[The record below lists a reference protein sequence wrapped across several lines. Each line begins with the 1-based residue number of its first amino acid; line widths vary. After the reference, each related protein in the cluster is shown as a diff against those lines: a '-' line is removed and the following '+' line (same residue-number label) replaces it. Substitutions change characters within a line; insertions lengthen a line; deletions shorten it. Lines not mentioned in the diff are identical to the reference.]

1 MQRAVGMVFGDLLRR
16 MESIVGD
23 HPANGLD
30 GTAMVITILA
40 VNGSDAMDEGH
51 MALSAPAVV

>member
-1 MQRAVGMVFGDLLRR
+1 MQWAVGVVLGDLLRG

-23 HPANGLD
+23 HPANGFD
-30 GTAMVITILA
+30 GTAMVVTILA

>member
-1 MQRAVGMVFGDLLRR
+1 

-51 MALSAPAVV
+51 MALSAPAVVWDCSAKMIGKIRMAK